1 MRAIF
6 CMRKKWISTLLST
19 LLVAAVI
26 TVGYTAGSAFASDDP
41 KDDPTRDDTFL
52 TVYDNGDGTYDVYA
66 YTAVSRGVWD
76 LNVDPA
82 VFYPPTVETSKTGDY
97 TITIAPEF
105 EILSVSRELPSVSS
119 YASFSISGNTVSWH
133 PDFTLKPSAPPVP
146 PYFGTPIINV
156 IKITIKPVVSG
167 TGELT
172 IANLYN
178 TKFTGNYWNLSGAI
192 PIQTLLPNEDVD
204 SNLELTG
211 ISISETKTPSISSR
225 FSETSDLSTPITTTT
240 SGTVAFVSTISNN
253 AGVPMSFKADWNMT
267 NVTINGTL
275 VSASLSA
282 GSTLDLSSYS
292 ASPSIV
298 IGGLIA
304 IPSGMVTLTST
315 GTYNYSTRVW
325 SIQSNTTIDGTT
337 VDMDITKPQTI
348 ARSDI
353 LDPMA
358 YPNIQD
364 PQVFSAVN
372 VSTLSAADPITAKA
386 VLSVSVATPTPSA
399 TLTAVPSATP
409 TAAPAK
415 AIATLAKT
423 GESSSPAISV
433 IVFALAGSGA
443 LLACIFLKRSRKET

>member
-1 MRAIF
+1 
-6 CMRKKWISTLLST
+6 
-19 LLVAAVI
+19 
-26 TVGYTAGSAFASDDP
+26 
-41 KDDPTRDDTFL
+41 
-52 TVYDNGDGTYDVYA
+52 
-66 YTAVSRGVWD
+66 
-76 LNVDPA
+76 
-82 VFYPPTVETSKTGDY
+82 
-97 TITIAPEF
+97 
-105 EILSVSRELPSVSS
+105 
-119 YASFSISGNTVSWH
+119 
-133 PDFTLKPSAPPVP
+133 
-146 PYFGTPIINV
+146 
-156 IKITIKPVVSG
+156 
-167 TGELT
+167 
-172 IANLYN
+172 
-178 TKFTGNYWNLSGAI
+178 
-192 PIQTLLPNEDVD
+192 
-204 SNLELTG
+204 
-211 ISISETKTPSISSR
+211 
-225 FSETSDLSTPITTTT
+225 
-240 SGTVAFVSTISNN
+240 
-253 AGVPMSFKADWNMT
+253 
-267 NVTINGTL
+267 L

-304 IPSGMVTLTST
+304 IPSGTVTLTST

-399 TLTAVPSATP
+399 TPTAVPSATP
-409 TAAPAK
+409 TAAPAN

-433 IVFALAGSGA
+433 MVFSLAGSGA
-443 LLACIFLKRSRKET
+443 LLAYIFLKRSRKET